1 VHAPSLS
8 RKALDRVDE
17 RDSYEEFLRTVEPRL
32 RYALV
37 AGHGAERG
45 LDALSDALVYGMRH
59 WDRVRRMKNPAGYL
73 YRVGQRLARRR
84 PRTTPMP
91 LPEIPRTDA
100 PWIEPH
106 LSAALATLSKRQ
118 REVVVLVEA
127 FEYTHQE
134 ASEILGIARSSIQTH
149 LERGLVRLRAALGV
163 DDE

>member
-1 VHAPSLS
+1 M
-8 RKALDRVDE
+8 DE
-17 RDSYEEFLRTVEPRL
+17 WDSYEEFLRVVEPRL

-45 LDALSDALVYGMRH
+45 MDALSDTLVYGMRH
-59 WDRVRRMKNPAGYL
+59 WDRVGRMKNPVGYL

-84 PRTTPMP
+84 PQIRP
-91 LPEIPRTDA
+91 LPSPDVPRGEPPWVEPRLSDA
-100 PWIEPH
+100 
-106 LSAALATLSKRQ
+106 LMSLSKRQ

-134 ASEILGIARSSIQTH
+134 AADLLGIGRSSIQTH
-149 LERGLVRLRAALGV
+149 LDRGLAKLRVGLGV